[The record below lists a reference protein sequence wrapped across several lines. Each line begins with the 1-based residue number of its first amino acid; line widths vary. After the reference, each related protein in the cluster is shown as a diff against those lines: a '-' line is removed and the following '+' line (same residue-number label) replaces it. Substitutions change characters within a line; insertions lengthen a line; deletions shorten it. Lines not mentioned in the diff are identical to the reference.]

1 MSIQS
6 VSESDK
12 QVFNLLAPHPLQSWE
27 WGEFRKKTGIA
38 VVRLGRYDGKKLVE
52 TAQITIHPIPFT
64 SWTIGYFP
72 RGHLPSPEM
81 MEALVKM
88 GKEQRCVFVK
98 MEPNIQLINQS
109 SNQLINQSTNRLLPS
124 PHPLFTK
131 YTFQLDITKSEEE
144 LLKGMHPKT
153 RYNIKVAQ
161 KNGVMVQEDDAPV
174 AFEEYL
180 RLTFETTKRQ
190 KFYAHTE
197 TYHRLM
203 WETLLSAGIAHL
215 FTARYEDRVPSQT
228 TLQVGKQHILVTWI
242 VFLFN
247 DVLYYPYGASSDQ
260 FRNTM
265 ASNLMMWDV
274 IRWGKAH
281 GAKRF
286 DMWGALGPDP
296 DPKDSWYGFHRFKQ
310 GYGAEHVAFL
320 GSYDLVIEPLWYKI
334 YNAAHYLRQFY
345 LRIRSL

>member
-1 MSIQS
+1 MNI
-6 VSESDK
+6 K
-12 QVFNLLAPHPLQSWE
+12 QVPDTDVQKFNQLAPHPMQSWE
-27 WGEFRKKTGIA
+27 WGEFRMKTGIE
-38 VVRLGRYDGKKLVE
+38 VVRLGRYDEKRLVE

-72 RGHLPSPEM
+72 KGNVPSEEM
-81 MEALVKM
+81 MEALMKM
-88 GKEQRCVFVK
+88 GKEHRCIFVK
-98 MEPNIQLINQS
+98 MEPNETDKSKAQVKIQNFENLQ
-109 SNQLINQSTNRLLPS
+109 PS

-131 YTFQLDITKSEEE
+131 YTFQLDLTKSEEE

-161 KNGVMVQEDDAPV
+161 KNGVTVQKDDSPE
-174 AFEEYL
+174 AFAEYL

-197 TYHRLM
+197 KYHRLM
-203 WETLLSAGIAHL
+203 WETLRQAKIARL
-215 FTARYEDRVPSQT
+215 FTATYPHEGK
-228 TLQVGKQHILVTWI
+228 TLTLVTWI

-247 DVLYYPYGASSDQ
+247 DVLYYPYGASSDL

-265 ASNLMMWDV
+265 ASNLMMWEV

-281 GAKRF
+281 GAKQF

-296 DPKDSWYGFHRFKQ
+296 DPKDSWYGFHKFKQ
-310 GYGAEHVAFL
+310 GYGAEHVEFS
-320 GSYDLVIEPLWYKI
+320 GSYDLVIEPMMYRL
-334 YNAAHYLRQFY
+334 YNGIHFLRQFY
-345 LRIRSL
+345 LKLRS